1 MTQQAR
7 SMSKCEL
14 CGNEAPSGLYLP
26 GTLARV
32 CGRCWIRHRLDEDLQ
47 GKLAKAYHDRIF
59 DEKGNRRENNG
70 ARTK

>member
-26 GTLARV
+26 GTMAKV
-32 CGRCWIRHRLDEDLQ
+32 CGRCWIRHRLDEDMQ
-47 GKLAKAYHDRIF
+47 GKLARTYHDRIF
-59 DEKGNRRENNG
+59 DEKGNRRGNNG